1 MNASNMR
8 ASDRDVVVWDPVLR
22 LFHWLLVIGIAL
34 AFLSSEEDSPLAPW
48 HVATGWSIAI
58 LLAIRCTWGVVG
70 GEHARFAR
78 FVKPAA
84 LGAHCAGLVRG
95 RPDATLGHN
104 ALGAFSVLLLMA
116 MVAATVVSGAAGLDG
131 DVHEMLAYATLALV
145 AVHVAAV
152 IVMTILTRDGLVRAM
167 ITGRK
172 RLILHPGA
180 KDAHRASRWG
190 YVATLVVAVGTIAA
204 VLAYDPTAFRPQLDR
219 HALAAQPDPEH
230 GD

>member
-1 MNASNMR
+1 MNASNVR

-48 HVATGWSIAI
+48 HVPTGWSIAI

-70 GEHARFAR
+70 GEHARFAQ

-84 LGAHCAGLVRG
+84 LGAHCAGLLRG
-95 RPDATLGHN
+95 RPEATLGHN
-104 ALGAFSVLLLMA
+104 ALGAFSVLLLLA
-116 MVAATVVSGAAGLDG
+116 MVATTVISGAAGLDE

-152 IVMTILTRDGLVRAM
+152 IVMTLLTRDGLVRAM

-172 RLILHPGA
+172 RLILHAGA
-180 KDAHRASRWG
+180 SDALPAPRWA
-190 YVATLVVAVGTIAA
+190 YVATLLVAVGTVAA
-204 VLAYDPTAFRPQLDR
+204 VLAYDPAAFRPQLER
-219 HALAAQPDPEH
+219 HSPVAQTDLDH